1 MTSPT
6 RWERLDR
13 CPDRDLGHPEERMA
27 RLVQNSRYMVGL
39 GVIALLASSLAAF
52 GWSVAK
58 AVGVITVIVQS
69 YGQDKHIAIALVEVV
84 DGGLIASVLLVV
96 AVSLYEI
103 FIADLNVPRGM
114 VAHNLY
120 ELKGKL
126 SMMIVLVMA
135 LKFLEHLEEWSNATD
150 TLLYGLAISAVSA
163 ALIALSYLGSK
174 NTGGQE

>member
-1 MTSPT
+1 MIGG
-6 RWERLDR
+6 REKE
-13 CPDRDLGHPEERMA
+13 HMA
-27 RLVQNSRYMVGL
+27 RLLQNSRYIVGI

-58 AVGVITVIVQS
+58 AVGAITVIVQS
-69 YGQDKHIAIALVEVV
+69 YGQDKHIAIALVEIVE
-84 DGGLIASVLLVV
+84 GGLIASVLLVV

-103 FIADLNVPRGM
+103 FIAELNVPRGM

-126 SMMIVLVMA
+126 STMVVLVMA
-135 LKFLEHLEEWSNATD
+135 LKFLEHLVEWSSATD
-150 TLLYGLAISAVSA
+150 TLLYGLAIAVVSA